1 MIILDTDVISALM
14 RETPD
19 RQIVAWLDAQPRTSV
34 WSTSVTVMEIQFGLQ
49 VMPPGKRRSALE
61 NAFEILL
68 SDKIGRRIASYDSD
82 AAYLTAEL
90 MAARQKKGRRVELS
104 DSMIA
109 GIALARHATLAT
121 RNVSHFEGLAIPLI
135 NPWEVSI

>member
-1 MIILDTDVISALM
+1 MTILDTDVISALM
-14 RETPD
+14 RVTPD
-19 RQIVAWLDAQPRTSV
+19 KRIVAWLDKQPRTSV

-49 VMPPGKRRSALE
+49 IMPPGKRRSTLQ

-68 SDKIGRRIASYDSD
+68 TDKIGRRIASYDSD

-90 MAARQKKGRRVELS
+90 MASRQKKGRRVELS

-121 RNVSHFEGLAIPLI
+121 RNISHFEGLTIPVV
-135 NPWEVSI
+135 NPWEAPI